1 MPLIT
6 KIKVARLE
14 QDCGA
19 EDAEALLEWLLGNP
33 TAKIN
38 LKYCTHMHAAIVQ
51 VLLAAR
57 PSISHWPD
65 NEALANLLEAT
76 RLPTFNNDPR

>member
-19 EDAEALLEWLLGNP
+19 EDAETLLEWLLAHPAG
-33 TAKIN
+33 KVN
-38 LKYCTHMHAAIVQ
+38 LKYCTRLHAAILQ
-51 VLLAAR
+51 VLLACRAD
-57 PSISHWPD
+57 ISHWPD
-65 NEALANLLEAT
+65 DQALAGLLDAT
-76 RLPTFNNDPR
+76 RLTR

>member
-19 EDAEALLEWLLGNP
+19 EEAEQLLEWLIAHPAG
-33 TAKIN
+33 KVN
-38 LKYCTHMHAAIVQ
+38 LKSCTSLHTAILQ
-51 VLLAAR
+51 VLLACR
-57 PSISHWPD
+57 PTVSHWP
-65 NEALANLLEAT
+65 EAPGLASLLNAT
-76 RLPTFNNDPR
+76 RLAQ